1 VAFICWAASHVA
13 GQRPETG
20 NDRWMSRSQ
29 FRTEPLTVSQKINRM
44 LNDNRSQSK
53 RRFDIFIS
61 LLVLVS
67 TGILFWGGFTHD
79 EAYNPPYWLKLCD
92 NLILVIFLFEYV
104 ARVAYANPDMPKVRK
119 LSRWDIFVYHL
130 KARLKWMITPMAII
144 DLLAIVPLFALDR
157 AYANFKLFRVIRV
170 LRLMRLYRLAIV
182 YNPLEKLGQ
191 AFRRNSLLYFM
202 AFSLVA
208 VTIAMGSLAFYVV
221 EGKTNPNVSSPFDA
235 IWWTIVTLTTV
246 GYGDT
251 VPSSGLGKIVAITL
265 MLSGVILMAVF
276 AGVMSQTM
284 VGYLLDVREE
294 RVRMSSTVNHF
305 IICGWN
311 SRGRMVADEI
321 SHLVPNEEVIVFAD
335 VEEPL
340 NLPDEVTFLR
350 GNPTKESEWTKVRL
364 SVATNVVV
372 LAPPGSDSN
381 AVIADGY
388 TALVVYTIRSFE
400 RKLKD
405 TASERSVPL
414 HISAELL
421 DPENYEH
428 ITVAGA
434 DEVVHTAQVGS
445 NLIAHSS
452 VKPGM
457 GKVVTELISWWGQ
470 GIDLEPLP
478 DSLDEGS
485 CFNDVSKELRKSKG
499 YLVVGVVNPDG
510 SIKLN
515 PTDNRA
521 VTSEQ
526 KLVVIRDHE
535 DH

>member
-1 VAFICWAASHVA
+1 
-13 GQRPETG
+13 
-20 NDRWMSRSQ
+20 MSRSP
-29 FRTEPLTVSQKINRM
+29 FKPKPLSMSQKIDRM
-44 LNDNRSQSK
+44 LNDNRAESK
-53 RRFDIFIS
+53 RRFDLFIS
-61 LLVLVS
+61 FLVLVS
-67 TGILFWGGFTHD
+67 TAILFVGGFNHD
-79 EAYNPPYWLKLCD
+79 ETYMAPYPIRVLD
-92 NLILVIFLFEYV
+92 NFILIIFLFEYL
-104 ARVAYANPDMPKVRK
+104 ARVAFARPDMPHVLK
-119 LSRWDIFVYHL
+119 LSRWDVFKYHI
-130 KARLKWMITPMAII
+130 KARLKWMVTPMAII
-144 DLLAIVPLFALDR
+144 DLMAVLPLFALDR
-157 AYANFKLFRVIRV
+157 AYANLKLFRVLRV
-170 LRLMRLYRLAIV
+170 LRLMRLYRLAMV
-182 YNPLEKLGQ
+182 YNPLEKLGK
-191 AFRRNSLLYFM
+191 AFRNNSLLYVM

-221 EGKTNPNVSSPFDA
+221 EGETNPNVDGPFDA
-235 IWWTIVTLTTV
+235 VWWTIVTLTTV

-311 SRGRMVADEI
+311 SRGPMVADEI
-321 SHLVPNEEVIVFAD
+321 RHLVPNEEIIVFAD
-335 VEEPL
+335 IDEPM
-340 NLPDEVTFLR
+340 NVPEYVTYLK
-350 GNPTKESEWTKVRL
+350 GNPTKESEWSKVRL
-364 SVATNVVV
+364 SMATNVVV
-372 LAPPGSDSN
+372 LAPPGSDSTS
-381 AVIADGY
+381 VTADGY

-405 TASERSVPL
+405 VERSVPL

-445 NLIAHSS
+445 NLIAHSA

-457 GKVVTELISWWGQ
+457 GRVVTELISWWGQ
-470 GIDLEPLP
+470 GIDLEPIP
-478 DSLDEGS
+478 ESLEKNS
-485 CFNDVSKELRKSKG
+485 TFQFVSEELRKSKG
-499 YLVVGVVNPDG
+499 YLVVGLVNPDG

-515 PTDNRA
+515 PNDNRK
-521 VTSEQ
+521 VTPEH

-535 DH
+535 D